1 MKWMIIP
8 IIFLMSCTRLEYPIV
23 TRYKQKPTKVV
34 KIKEV
39 KHKETK
45 PTRRNKVIQS
55 TLTFELPIFI
65 VGSLIAY
72 ELMIK
77 E

>member
-39 KHKETK
+39 KETK

-55 TLTFELPIFI
+55 TLTIELPIFI